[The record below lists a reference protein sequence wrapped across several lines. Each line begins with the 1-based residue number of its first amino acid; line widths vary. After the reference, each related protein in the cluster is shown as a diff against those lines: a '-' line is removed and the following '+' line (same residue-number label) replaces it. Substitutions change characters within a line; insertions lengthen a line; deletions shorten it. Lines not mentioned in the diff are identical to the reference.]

1 MKSSVNRGRK
11 GFGDAGEQTKKR
23 ERESLFLSLSMYPHV
38 LLHPLPINA
47 FFPVPLS
54 SSSSLP
60 HFLSPARKG
69 QPGRGATAAVTVPGP
84 LLGQTP
90 RHRRR
95 TARRASPRDPCG
107 APRKLKDYSR
117 SVPGASRSD
126 EPVPSPPSTSSSP
139 RRRSK
144 EVELAF

>member
-1 MKSSVNRGRK
+1 METLASKP
-11 GFGDAGEQTKKR
+11 KR
-23 ERESLFLSLSMYPHV
+23 ERVFFYPCPCTRTFSSIRCPSTLSSPSLFPLHYLSLFS
-38 LLHPLPINA
+38 
-47 FFPVPLS
+47 
-54 SSSSLP
+54 
-60 HFLSPARKG
+60 FLSPARKG